1 MDIFDEL
8 DADDNFFLTKYNSIK
23 KPSHRGKISIDD
35 VDYYS
40 RKIRINS
47 PRSLT
52 AMNKLG
58 VNNEDLE
65 YLTFKEY
72 LQKFP
77 ELIGEDKKMKIMKY
91 NYVEELRQ
99 KRFEQIREL
108 RNELKEE
115 DVIPIK
121 NRCYS
126 SKLRGEKNNMNVNS
140 KNKKKVYYSFLE
152 KDIKSFNRVRNT
164 YKTDLFNRMQMQL
177 KKRINKNNKR

>member
-1 MDIFDEL
+1 
-8 DADDNFFLTKYNSIK
+8 
-23 KPSHRGKISIDD
+23 
-35 VDYYS
+35 
-40 RKIRINS
+40 
-47 PRSLT
+47 
-52 AMNKLG
+52 
-58 VNNEDLE
+58 
-65 YLTFKEY
+65 LTFKEY

-126 SKLRGEKNNMNVNS
+126 SKLRGEKNNMNV
-140 KNKKKVYYSFLE
+140 KKSTIIF
-152 KDIKSFNRVRNT
+152 IKIS
-164 YKTDLFNRMQMQL
+164 L
-177 KKRINKNNKR
+177 I